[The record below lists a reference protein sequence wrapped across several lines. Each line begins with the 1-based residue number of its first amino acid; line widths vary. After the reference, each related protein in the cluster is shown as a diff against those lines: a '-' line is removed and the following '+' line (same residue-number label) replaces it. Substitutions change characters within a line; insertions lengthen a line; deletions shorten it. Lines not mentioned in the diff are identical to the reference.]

1 MAAMKPDK
9 RLQPLIDEGLI
20 DAVVRQL
27 LSGKEATV
35 YVVRRGDETLCA
47 KVYKAATQRSFRQAV
62 DYTEN
67 RKVRNSRQARAMAK
81 GTRFGRE
88 ATEAAWQ
95 SAEVDA
101 LHRLAAAGVRVPRPH
116 NFCDGVLLMDLVTD
130 ALGNA
135 APRLNDVVFT
145 PQEAHTHYTTLIGE
159 VVRMLCAGVVH
170 GDLSEFNVLLAE
182 DGPVII
188 DLPQAVDA
196 AGNNHAHRML
206 LRDVDNL
213 RGFFGR
219 FDPSL
224 LQTDH
229 GNEIWD
235 LYRRG
240 VLHPGSELTG
250 RFERVDAPI
259 DLDGVIREIDDAQA
273 EEQARLI
280 RMQTAG

>member
-1 MAAMKPDK
+1 
-9 RLQPLIDEGLI
+9 
-20 DAVVRQL
+20 
-27 LSGKEATV
+27 
-35 YVVRRGDETLCA
+35 
-47 KVYKAATQRSFRQAV
+47 
-62 DYTEN
+62 
-67 RKVRNSRQARAMAK
+67 
-81 GTRFGRE
+81 
-88 ATEAAWQ
+88 
-95 SAEVDA
+95 
-101 LHRLAAAGVRVPRPH
+101 
-116 NFCDGVLLMDLVTD
+116 
-130 ALGNA
+130 
-135 APRLNDVVFT
+135 
-145 PQEAHTHYTTLIGE
+145 
-159 VVRMLCAGVVH
+159 
-170 GDLSEFNVLLAE
+170 
-182 DGPVII
+182 
-188 DLPQAVDA
+188 
-196 AGNNHAHRML
+196 ML

-259 DLDGVIREIDDAQA
+259 DLDGVIREIGDAQA